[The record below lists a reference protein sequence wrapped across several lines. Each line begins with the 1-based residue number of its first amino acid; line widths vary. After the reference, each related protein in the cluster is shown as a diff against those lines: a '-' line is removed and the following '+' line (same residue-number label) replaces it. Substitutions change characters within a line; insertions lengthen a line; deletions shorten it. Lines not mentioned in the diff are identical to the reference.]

1 MFSVVDIYLL
11 MEASYKEIESVSFT
25 SDIKNISIAETL
37 VDGICRENSVHE
49 DHYGNILI
57 AVTEAVN
64 NAIQH
69 GNLEDATKDVI
80 ISVKQNIDELCF
92 VIKDYGQGFAFD
104 NLPDPTA
111 PENIEKESGRGIFL
125 MKSLADKVSFEENG
139 AQVTLTFTNLK

>member
-1 MFSVVDIYLL
+1 
-11 MEASYKEIESVSFT
+11 MEAPYKEIESVSFT

-37 VDGICRENSVHE
+37 VDTICREKSVHE

-69 GNLEDATKDVI
+69 GNLEDVNKDVVV
-80 ISVKQNIDELCF
+80 SVKQNDNELCF
-92 VIKDYGQGFAFD
+92 TIKDDGEGFAFD

-125 MKSLADKVSFEENG
+125 MKSLADKVTFENNG
-139 AQVTLTFTNLK
+139 AEVTLTFGNAK

>member
-1 MFSVVDIYLL
+1 

-25 SDIKNISIAETL
+25 SDIKNISIAESL
-37 VDGICRENSVHE
+37 VDTICRENSVHE

-69 GNLEDATKDVI
+69 GNLEDTSKNVI
-80 ISVKQNIDELCF
+80 VSVKQNSDELCF
-92 VIKDYGQGFAFD
+92 TVKDDGVGFAFD

-125 MKSLADKVSFEENG
+125 MKSLADTVSFEDNG
-139 AQVTLTFTNLK
+139 SKVTLSFENTK

>member
-1 MFSVVDIYLL
+1 

-25 SDIKNISIAETL
+25 SDIKNVSIAETL
-37 VDGICRENSVHE
+37 VDGICRDNDVHE

-69 GNLEDATKDVI
+69 GNLEDLTKDVT
-80 ISVKQNIDELCF
+80 ISVKQNSEELCF
-92 VIKDYGQGFAFD
+92 TIKDHGIGFAFD

-125 MKSLADKVSFEENG
+125 MKSLADKVSFENNG
-139 AQVTLTFTNLK
+139 AEVTLTFNNLK